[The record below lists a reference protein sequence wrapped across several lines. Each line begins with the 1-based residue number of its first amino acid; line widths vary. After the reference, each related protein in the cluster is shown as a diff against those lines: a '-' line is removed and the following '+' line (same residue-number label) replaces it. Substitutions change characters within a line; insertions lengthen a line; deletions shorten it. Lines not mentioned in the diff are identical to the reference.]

1 MKITRSQ
8 LRRLIKEELGI
19 LNEQSIYSD
28 VVAIKDDALVGT
40 FSYERLKNKRFI
52 PTPEGEK
59 RGFENS
65 DRIPDGTKITKTYEI
80 LPDGSK
86 IVL

>member
-1 MKITRSQ
+1 VKITRLQ

-19 LNEQSIYSD
+19 LNEQSVYSD
-28 VVAIKDDALVGT
+28 VVAIKDDALVGS
-40 FSYERLKNKRFI
+40 FSYERLENKRFI
-52 PTPEGEK
+52 PTPEGKK

-65 DRIPDGTKITKTYEI
+65 DRIPDGTKMTKTYEI

-86 IVL
+86 LVL

>member
-19 LNEQSIYSD
+19 LNEQSTYSD
-28 VVAIKDDALVGT
+28 VVAIEDDVLVGS
-40 FSYERLKNKRFI
+40 FSHERLENKRFM

-59 RGFENS
+59 RGFKDS
-65 DRIPDGTKITKTYEI
+65 DGIPAGTKMTKKYKKTPTRYTP
-80 LPDGSK
+80 LK
-86 IVL
+86 

>member
-19 LNEQSIYSD
+19 LNEQSVFSD
-28 VVAIKDDALVGT
+28 VVAIKDDALVGS
-40 FSYERLKNKRFI
+40 FSDKRPENKRFI
-52 PTPEGEK
+52 PTPEGKK
-59 RGFENS
+59 RGFKDS